1 MVHEGLRVKGN
12 LGDSEEAR
20 EQDGQKSAPQG
31 EGKVG
36 TLEIE
41 RVSFRF
47 TGVKGQRQGMQGLG
61 FRNRASSTE
70 LGRQECGNYAWP

>member
-1 MVHEGLRVKGN
+1 MKGCESGGIWEI
-12 LGDSEEAR
+12 LKEDR
-20 EQDGQKSAPQG
+20 QQDGQKSAPQG

-41 RVSFRF
+41 RVGFRF

-70 LGRQECGNYAWP
+70 LGRQERGNYA

>member
-1 MVHEGLRVKGN
+1 MVYEGLRVKGN

-36 TLEIE
+36 ALEIE
-41 RVSFRF
+41 RVSFWF

-61 FRNRASSTE
+61 FGNRASSTE
-70 LGRQECGNYAWP
+70 LGRQEWGNCA